1 MCGCTSSGFS
11 FDILSMVSAVV
22 PFCGSFPLFKISI
35 NWLNDAG
42 LVLIYSVSEFTSSLG
57 FPCQLLISSLI
68 FSFSALID
76 CFV

>member
-42 LVLIYSVSEFTSSLG
+42 LVLIYSV
-57 FPCQLLISSLI
+57 
-68 FSFSALID
+68 
-76 CFV
+76 